1 MDKINILLVD
11 DHQIIRDGIK
21 LMLQNNPFIKITEE
35 ASSVS
40 EALTIL
46 KRDPDVSL
54 IISDISLPRQDGLEL
69 LKIVKKQYQDLKFL
83 FLSMYIE
90 EHYALQ
96 AIEYGANG
104 YLPKDVS
111 VNVLVDAINA
121 IHKGDIYYDKK
132 IADLI
137 IKAFIE
143 NKNIR
148 QVRVGESGRS
158 LTKREKEILAQVIDG
173 ISNANIADKLEI
185 SVRTVENHRANI
197 LRKVGVK
204 NTAELVRYT
213 LEHDALS

>member
-21 LMLQNNPFIKITEE
+21 LMLQDNEFIRIAEE
-35 ASSVS
+35 ASNVS
-40 EALTIL
+40 EALAIL
-46 KRDPDVSL
+46 ERQNNVSL
-54 IISDISLPRQDGLEL
+54 IISDISLPKQDGLDL
-69 LKIVKKQYQDLKFL
+69 LKIVKKEYEGLQFL

-96 AIEYGANG
+96 AVEYGADG

-111 VNVLVDAINA
+111 VSTLVNA
-121 IHKGDIYYDKK
+121 IKTIHEGDIYYDKK
-132 IADLI
+132 ISDLI
-137 IKAFIE
+137 IKAFI

-148 QVRVGESGRS
+148 RYGVGESSRS
-158 LTKREKEILAQVIDG
+158 LTKREKEILGLVIDG
-173 ISNANIADKLEI
+173 VSNSIIADKLEI

-213 LEHDALS
+213 LQHDVLN

>member
-1 MDKINILLVD
+1 MHQINILLVD

-21 LMLQNNPFIKITEE
+21 LMLQNCDFINIAEE
-35 ASSVS
+35 ASNVT
-40 EALTIL
+40 EALEVLERRNDIGM
-46 KRDPDVSL
+46 V
-54 IISDISLPRQDGLEL
+54 ISDISLPKEDGFEL
-69 LKIVKKQYQDLKFL
+69 LRTVKKKFDSVQFL

-96 AIEYGANG
+96 AVEHGADG

-111 VNVLVDAINA
+111 VNALIGAIKT
-121 IHKGDIYYDKK
+121 IHEGDICYDKK
-132 IADLI
+132 ISDLI
-137 IKAFIE
+137 IKAFI

-148 QVRVGESGRS
+148 RYGIGESSRS

-173 ISNANIADKLEI
+173 VSNAIIAEKLDI

-213 LEHDALS
+213 LQHDVLN

>member
-21 LMLQNNPFIKITEE
+21 LMLQNNEFIRITEE

-46 KRDPDVSL
+46 ARDNDISL
-54 IISDISLPRQDGLEL
+54 VISDISLPKQDGLDL
-69 LKIVKKQYQDLKFL
+69 LKIVKKEYESLQFL
-83 FLSMYIE
+83 FLSMFIE

-96 AIEYGANG
+96 AVEHGADG

-111 VNVLVDAINA
+111 VSTLVHAIKA
-121 IHKGDIYYDKK
+121 IHEGDIYYDKK
-132 IADLI
+132 ISDLI
-137 IKAFIE
+137 IKAFI

-148 QVRVGESGRS
+148 RYGVGESSRS
-158 LTKREKEILAQVIDG
+158 LTKREKEILSLVIDG
-173 ISNANIADKLEI
+173 VSNSIIAEKLDI

-213 LEHDALS
+213 LQHDVLN

>member
-21 LMLQNNPFIKITEE
+21 LMLHDNEWINIAEE

-40 EALTIL
+40 EALAIL
-46 KRDPDVSL
+46 ERRHDISL
-54 IISDISLPRQDGLEL
+54 IISDISLPKQDGLDL
-69 LKIVKKQYQDLKFL
+69 LKIVKKEHENAQFL

-96 AIEYGANG
+96 AVEYGADG

-111 VNVLVDAINA
+111 VSTLVNA
-121 IHKGDIYYDKK
+121 IKAIHEGDIYYDKK
-132 IADLI
+132 ISDLI
-137 IKAFIE
+137 IKAFI

-148 QVRVGESGRS
+148 RYGVGESSRS
-158 LTKREKEILAQVIDG
+158 LTKREKEILGLVIDG
-173 ISNANIADKLEI
+173 VSNSIIAEKLDI

-213 LEHDALS
+213 LQHDVLS

>member
-21 LMLQNNPFIKITEE
+21 LMLQDSEFIQIKEE
-35 ASSVS
+35 ASSVA
-40 EALTIL
+40 EALDIL
-46 KRDPDVSL
+46 ERKNDISL
-54 IISDISLPRQDGLEL
+54 VISDISLPKQDGLDL
-69 LKIVKKQYQDLKFL
+69 LKKVKKQHTDVRFM
-83 FLSMYIE
+83 FLSMFIE

-96 AIEYGANG
+96 AVEYGADG

-111 VNVLVDAINA
+111 VSTLVNA
-121 IHKGDIYYDKK
+121 IKTIHGGDIYYDRK
-132 IADLI
+132 ISDLI
-137 IKAFIE
+137 IKAFI

-148 QVRVGESGRS
+148 RYGIGESNRA
-158 LTKREKEILAQVIDG
+158 LTKREKEILSLVIDG
-173 ISNANIADKLEI
+173 ISNAIIAEKLDI

-213 LEHDALS
+213 LQHDVLN

>member
-1 MDKINILLVD
+1 MYQINILLVD

-21 LMLQNNPFIKITEE
+21 LMLQNSESINIAEE
-35 ASSVS
+35 ASSVP
-40 EALTIL
+40 EALEIL
-46 KRDPDVSL
+46 ERRSDISMV
-54 IISDISLPRQDGLEL
+54 ISDISLPKQDGFDL
-69 LKIVKKQYQDLKFL
+69 LKIIKKKHEDMQFL

-96 AIEYGANG
+96 AVEQGADG

-111 VNVLVDAINA
+111 VNTLVTAIKT
-121 IHKGDIYYDKK
+121 IHEGDICYDKK
-132 IADLI
+132 ISDLI
-137 IKAFIE
+137 IKAFI

-148 QVRVGESGRS
+148 RYGVGESNRS

-173 ISNANIADKLEI
+173 VSNAIIAEKLDI

-213 LEHDALS
+213 LQHDVLN

>member
-21 LMLQNNPFIKITEE
+21 LMLQDNEFIRIAEE
-35 ASSVS
+35 ASNVS
-40 EALTIL
+40 EALAIL
-46 KRDPDVSL
+46 ERKNNVSL
-54 IISDISLPRQDGLEL
+54 IISDISLPKQDGLDL
-69 LKIVKKQYQDLKFL
+69 LKIVKKEYEGLQFL

-96 AIEYGANG
+96 AVEYGADG

-111 VNVLVDAINA
+111 VSTLVNA
-121 IHKGDIYYDKK
+121 IKTIHEGDIYYDKK
-132 IADLI
+132 ISDLI
-137 IKAFIE
+137 IKAFI

-148 QVRVGESGRS
+148 RYGVGESSRS
-158 LTKREKEILAQVIDG
+158 LTKREKEILSLVIDG
-173 ISNANIADKLEI
+173 VSNSIIADKLEI

-213 LEHDALS
+213 LQHDVLN